1 MHEPST
7 APSRTPPVDMIGNY
21 VLAESTQKVNPRD
34 GMTYE
39 VSAGEYPVMG
49 LLSADRTRVENAGIV
64 FRAANTATGDIV
76 SVVEKLRPID
86 IPALVQRQQIRM
98 EAKPD
103 RSLRYPL
110 SMFLGEASDLSNK
123 RAAEKRQAED
133 RAQEQT
139 EGQKMRLSR

>member
-49 LLSADRTRVENAGIV
+49 LLSADRTRVENAGII
-64 FRAANTATGDIV
+64 F
-76 SVVEKLRPID
+76 ERPI
-86 IPALVQRQQIRM
+86 PRRATSF
-98 EAKPD
+98 PSS
-103 RSLRYPL
+103 RSCGRSTFPHLC
-110 SMFLGEASDLSNK
+110 SG
-123 RAAEKRQAED
+123 
-133 RAQEQT
+133 
-139 EGQKMRLSR
+139 SRSEWRRNRIGL